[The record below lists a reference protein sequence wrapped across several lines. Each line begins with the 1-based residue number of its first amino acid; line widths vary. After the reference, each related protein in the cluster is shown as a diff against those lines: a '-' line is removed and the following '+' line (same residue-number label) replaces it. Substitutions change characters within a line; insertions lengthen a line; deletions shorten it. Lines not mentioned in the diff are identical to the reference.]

1 MSLITG
7 DAIPAVARSDGGRG
21 TVRSATMRT
30 GVFLPIF
37 DELADPAT
45 LARLAA
51 RAEDRGWDGVFLWDH
66 VIYRPPTASA
76 TDPWIALAAMA
87 VATERVQ
94 LGPMVTP
101 LARRRPWI
109 VARQAVA
116 LDRLS
121 AGRFVLGL
129 GLGLDA
135 SGGELSR
142 FGEEVD
148 DRRRAGMLDE
158 GLDVLTSLLRG
169 APVSYRGTHY
179 QVDDVRFLP
188 TPARPGGMP
197 IWLAARWPNRRP
209 VARALRHDGVF
220 LIDTDDPSSL
230 DDIVAAAERR
240 DRPFDVVVQGLPG
253 ADVTGWRAAGATW
266 WLARFDP
273 FDVTVAAVES
283 AIDAGPPA

>member
-1 MSLITG
+1 
-7 DAIPAVARSDGGRG
+7 
-21 TVRSATMRT
+21 MRT

-45 LARLAA
+45 LARLAV

-66 VIYRPPTASA
+66 VMYRPPVTSA

-87 VATERVQ
+87 AATERVRI
-94 LGPMVTP
+94 GPMVTP

-116 LDRLS
+116 IDHLS
-121 AGRFVLGL
+121 GGRFVLGL
-129 GLGLDA
+129 GLGLDS

-158 GLDVLTSLLRG
+158 GLDVLTGLLRG
-169 APVSYRGTHY
+169 ERVDHHGEHY
-179 QVDDVRFLP
+179 TVDDVTFLP
-188 TPARPGGMP
+188 APVRADGIP

-220 LIDTDDPSSL
+220 LIDTDDPDSL
-230 DDIVAAAERR
+230 AGIVADAAELG
-240 DRPFDVVVQGLPG
+240 RPFDVVVEDDAG
-253 ADVTGWRAAGATW
+253 ADAAPWRAAGATW
-266 WLARFDP
+266 WLAGFEP
-273 FDVTVAAVES
+273 FGVTAAAVEA
-283 AIDAGPPA
+283 AIDAGPRL